1 MQDFFS
7 YQEQARRNT
16 TILVVLLLTAITLII
31 LAIYAAVTLGLFFG
45 QLFLNQLMINSFWDE
60 SRFIWTVAITL
71 AVVCGG
77 SLYRSNQLRQGGG
90 AAVAEMMGAERV
102 PAATD
107 DPLLRRLLNVVEEMA
122 IASGVPV
129 PPVYLMQQSG
139 INAFAAG
146 FSSSDAVIAV
156 TRGATELLSRD
167 ELQGVMAHEFSHIL
181 NGDTLLKMRLMGLLY
196 GITLIADAGILMITA
211 RNSVA
216 YSRSERSSHPALMVI
231 GFMIFMVGVIGA
243 VFADMIKRAVSRQR
257 EFLADAA
264 AVQFT
269 RNPSGLAGALKT
281 IGGYKGGSRI
291 NHAASQQTSHF
302 FFGNAVKSW
311 ENKDWWAT
319 HPPLVER
326 IRRLEPRF
334 SGDFKPLNSA
344 SRSTSVMHEAVS
356 AFAGAEEMI
365 PAGLNASVVD
375 TVMDSVGHPGANEL
389 RQARTL
395 LARIPQ
401 RLADFAHDPFTA
413 RATMYALLLDSSAK
427 IRMVQLEQLQK
438 EADANVFREML
449 EIQPVVAQLE
459 VELKLPLIEM
469 LLPALKELS
478 KTQFDTFRSCIRI
491 LTRADEQIGLFE
503 YMMQRML
510 LRHLY
515 PAFLKTRPMAVYFDA
530 AGEIVD
536 EAAVI
541 IAMLI
546 GKGSHARPA
555 TVFEAAMEIFSDGDL
570 PAMPELGGDLL
581 SVLDDAL
588 RKAERASPPIKRR
601 LLKACVFTVLADGKT
616 TVPEIE
622 LLRIIA
628 DALGVPMPQ
637 IRLKTP

>member
-7 YQEQARRNT
+7 HQEQARRNT
-16 TILVVLLLTAITLII
+16 TILVVLLLTAVTLII
-31 LAIYAAVTLGLFFG
+31 LAVYAAVTLGLFFG
-45 QLFLNQLMINSFWDE
+45 QLFLDQLMINSFWDE
-60 SRFIWTVAITL
+60 SRFVWTVAITL

-167 ELQGVMAHEFSHIL
+167 QLQGVMAHEFSHIL

-269 RNPSGLAGALKT
+269 RNPTGLAGALKT

-326 IRRLEPRF
+326 VRRLEPRF
-334 SGDFKPLNSA
+334 SGDFKPLDSA
-344 SRSTSVMHEAVS
+344 NRSAFVMHEAVS
-356 AFAGAEEMI
+356 AFAGTEGMI
-365 PAGLNASVVD
+365 LAGLNASVD
-375 TVMDSVGHPGANEL
+375 TVMDSIGHPGANEL
-389 RQARTL
+389 QQARIL

-427 IRMVQLEQLQK
+427 IRTVQLEQLQK
-438 EADANVFREML
+438 EADASVFREML

-459 VELKLPLIEM
+459 AELKLPLIEM
-469 LLPALKELS
+469 MLPALKELS
-478 KTQFDTFRSCIRI
+478 KTQFDTFRSCIRT
-491 LTRADEQIGLFE
+491 LTQADEKIGLFE

-515 PAFLKTRPMAVYFDA
+515 PAFLKIRSMAVYFDA

-536 EAAVI
+536 EAGAI

-546 GKGSHARPA
+546 GKGSHDRPA
-555 TVFEAAMEIFSDGDL
+555 TVFEAAMGIFSDGHL
-570 PAMPELGGDLL
+570 PAMPELGDDLL

-588 RKAERASPPIKRR
+588 RRAERASPPIKRR
-601 LLKACVFTVLADGKT
+601 LLKACVFAVLADGKT

>member
-7 YQEQARRNT
+7 HQEQARRNT
-16 TILVVLLLTAITLII
+16 TILVVLLLTAVTLII
-31 LAIYAAVTLGLFFG
+31 LAVYAAVTLGFFFG
-45 QLFLNQLMINSFWDE
+45 QLFLNQLTVNSFWDE
-60 SRFIWTVAITL
+60 SRFVWTMAITL
-71 AVVCGG
+71 TLVCGG

-102 PAATD
+102 PVATD
-107 DPLLRRLLNVVEEMA
+107 NPLLRRLLNVVEEMA
-122 IASGVPV
+122 IASGTPV

-167 ELQGVMAHEFSHIL
+167 QLQAVMAHEFSHIL

-196 GITLIADAGILMITA
+196 GITLISDAGILMMTA

-216 YSRSERSSHPALMVI
+216 YSRSERSSHPALIVI
-231 GFMIFMVGVIGA
+231 GFMIFMVGTIGA

-319 HPPLVER
+319 HPPLIER
-326 IRRLEPRF
+326 VRRLEPRF
-334 SGDFKPLNSA
+334 SGDFEPLDSA
-344 SRSTSVMHEAVS
+344 SRSASVMHEAVS
-356 AFAGAEEMI
+356 AFGGCEE
-365 PAGLNASVVD
+365 ASVVPVASVD
-375 TVMDSVGHPGANEL
+375 AVMASIGNPGVAEL
-389 RQARTL
+389 QHAQVL
-395 LARIPQ
+395 LTRIPQ
-401 RLADFAHDPFTA
+401 RLSDFAHDPFTA
-413 RATMYALLLDSSAK
+413 RATMYALLLDGPAK
-427 IRMVQLEQLQK
+427 IRTAQLEQLQK

-449 EIQPVVAQLE
+449 VEIQPVVAKLE
-459 VELKLPLIEM
+459 PDLKLPLLEM
-469 LLPALKELS
+469 MLPALKSLS
-478 KTQFDTFRSCIRI
+478 KSQFDTFRSCIRTLI
-491 LTRADEQIGLFE
+491 RADQQIGLFE

-515 PAFLKTRPMAVYFDA
+515 PAFLKTRPMTIHFDA
-530 AGEIVD
+530 AGELTD
-536 EAAVI
+536 EGAAI
-541 IAMLI
+541 LTILI
-546 GKGSHARPA
+546 EKGSHAEPGR
-555 TVFEAAMEIFSDGDL
+555 VFEAAMRIFSDGSQ
-570 PAMPELGGDLL
+570 PAMPNLSHDLIP
-581 SVLDDAL
+581 VLDEAL
-588 RKAERASPPIKRR
+588 RKAERASPAIKRG
-601 LLKACVFTVLADGKT
+601 LLKACVYTVLEDGKT
-616 TVPEIE
+616 ATQEVE
-622 LLRIIA
+622 LLRTIA
-628 DALGVPMPQ
+628 DALDAPMPQ
-637 IRLKTP
+637 IRLTSAP

>member
-7 YQEQARRNT
+7 HQEQARRNT
-16 TILVVLLLTAITLII
+16 AVLVALFLTAVALII
-31 LAIYAAVTLGLFFG
+31 LAVYAAVTLGFFFG
-45 QLFLNQLMINSFWDE
+45 QLFLDQLMVNSFWEE
-60 SRFIWTVAITL
+60 SRFVWVMAITL
-71 AVVCGG
+71 TLVCGG

-90 AAVAEMMGAERV
+90 AAVAEMLGAERL

-122 IASGVPV
+122 IASGTPV

-167 ELQGVMAHEFSHIL
+167 QLQGVIAHEFSHIL

-216 YSRSERSSHPALMVI
+216 YSKTGRSSHPALMVI
-231 GFMIFMVGVIGA
+231 GFMVFMVGTIGA

-269 RNPSGLAGALKT
+269 RNPDGLAGALKT

-326 IRRLEPRF
+326 IRRLDPQF
-334 SGDFKPLNSA
+334 SGDFKPLDSA
-344 SRSTSVMHEAVS
+344 SRSASVMHEAVS
-356 AFAGAEEMI
+356 AFAVDAEMI
-365 PAGLNASVVD
+365 PAGLNASVD
-375 TVMDSVGHPGANEL
+375 TVMDSVGHPGVNEL
-389 RQARTL
+389 QQARAL
-395 LARIPQ
+395 LSQIPQ

-413 RATMYALLLDSSAK
+413 RATVYALLLDSSTN
-427 IRMVQLEQLQK
+427 IRMVQLEQLQE

-459 VELKLPLIEM
+459 AELKLPLIEIM
-469 LLPALKELS
+469 LPALKSLS
-478 KTQFDTFRSCIRI
+478 RPQFDTFRSCIRT
-491 LTRADEQIGLFE
+491 LVRVDKQIGLFE

-515 PAFLKTRPMAVYFDA
+515 PAFLKIKPITVHFHA

-536 EAAVI
+536 EAAAI

-546 GKGSHARPA
+546 SKGSHARHA
-555 TVFEAAMEIFSDGDL
+555 IVFEAAMGVFSEGDP
-570 PAMPELGGDLL
+570 PAMPELGDDLL
-581 SVLDDAL
+581 TMLDDAL
-588 RKAERASPPIKRR
+588 KQAERASPAIKRR
-601 LLKACVFTVLADGKT
+601 LLKACVFAVLADGKT
-616 TVPEIE
+616 TVPETE

-628 DALGVPMPQ
+628 DALGVPMPR
-637 IRLKTP
+637 IRLRTL

>member
-7 YQEQARRNT
+7 HQEQARRNT
-16 TILVVLLLTAITLII
+16 TMLVALFLTAVTLII
-31 LAIYAAVTLGLFFG
+31 LAVYAAITLGFFFA
-45 QLFLNQLMINSFWDE
+45 QLFLSQLTVNGFWDE
-60 SRFIWTVAITL
+60 TRFVWVMAITL
-71 AVVCGG
+71 TLVCGG

-90 AAVAEMMGAERV
+90 AAVAEMLGAERV
-102 PAATD
+102 PVATD

-167 ELQGVMAHEFSHIL
+167 QLQGVVAHEFSHIL

-216 YSRSERSSHPALMVI
+216 YSKSERSSHPALMVI
-231 GFMIFMVGVIGA
+231 GFMVFMVGTIGA

-269 RNPSGLAGALKT
+269 RNPMGLAGALKT
-281 IGGYKGGSRI
+281 IGGFKGGSRI

-319 HPPLVER
+319 HPPLTER
-326 IRRLEPRF
+326 IRRLDPQF
-334 SGDFKPLNSA
+334 SGDFKPLDSA
-344 SRSTSVMHEAVS
+344 TRSVSVMHEA
-356 AFAGAEEMI
+356 
-365 PAGLNASVVD
+365 LNAFGGPEGAPASLNIGV
-375 TVMDSVGHPGANEL
+375 DSVMASIGNPGVAEL
-389 RQARTL
+389 QQARVL
-395 LARIPQ
+395 ISQIPQ
-401 RLADFAHDPFTA
+401 RLVDFAHDPFTA

-427 IRMVQLEQLQK
+427 IKKVQLEQLQK

-459 VELKLPLIEM
+459 AELKLPLIEIM
-469 LLPALKELS
+469 LPALKALS
-478 KTQFDTFRSCIRI
+478 KMQFDTFRSCIRT
-491 LTRADEQIGLFE
+491 LVRADEQIDLFE

-515 PAFLKTRPMAVYFDA
+515 PAFLKIKPITVHFDA
-530 AGEIVD
+530 TGEIVD
-536 EAAVI
+536 EAAAI
-541 IAMLI
+541 TAMLI
-546 GKGSHARPA
+546 SKGSHARPA
-555 TVFEAAMEIFSDGDL
+555 VVYEAAMGVFSDGVL
-570 PAMPELGGDLL
+570 PAMPELGDDLL
-581 SVLDDAL
+581 TMLDDAL
-588 RKAERASPPIKRR
+588 RRSERASPSVKRR
-601 LLKACVFTVLADGKT
+601 LLKACVFAVLADGET

-637 IRLKTP
+637 IRLRTP